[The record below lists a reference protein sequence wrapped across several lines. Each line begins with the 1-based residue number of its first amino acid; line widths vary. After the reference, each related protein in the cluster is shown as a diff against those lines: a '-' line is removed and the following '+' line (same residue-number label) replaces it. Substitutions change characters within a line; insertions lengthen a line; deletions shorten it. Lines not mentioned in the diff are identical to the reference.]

1 MHKIYKTHS
10 INIWKK
16 KCKNTSQ
23 FFFNS
28 AFFNVYRKKL
38 GQFCQNYDVINIFS
52 KWEATI
58 RIRLFDRAYFN
69 LV

>member
-1 MHKIYKTHS
+1 MQKHVK
-10 INIWKK
+10 
-16 KCKNTSQ
+16 Q

-38 GQFCQNYDVINIFS
+38 GQICQNYDVINIFPNG
-52 KWEATI
+52 KL
-58 RIRLFDRAYFN
+58 RFRLDYLIQPIFLDYKN